1 MAVITYYHINLYQR
15 FVIYW
20 TMKNP
25 TQKLIKNIMVNMV
38 QIIERYITHIKVVG
52 YWLLL
57 DIKLVHTLELSI
69 IILLIY
75 IKGL

>member
-1 MAVITYYHINLYQR
+1 MAVIKYYHINLYQR
-15 FVIYW
+15 FVIYRD
-20 TMKNP
+20 P
-25 TQKLIKNIMVNMV
+25 TQKLIKNIIVNIV
-38 QIIERYITHIKVVG
+38 QIIDRYVTHIKVVG

>member
-1 MAVITYYHINLYQR
+1 MAVIKYYHIILYQR

-20 TMKNP
+20 DP
-25 TQKLIKNIMVNMV
+25 TQKLIKNIIVNIV
-38 QIIERYITHIKVVG
+38 QIIDRYVTHIKVVR

>member
-1 MAVITYYHINLYQR
+1 MAVIKYYHINLYQR
-15 FVIYW
+15 FVIYRD
-20 TMKNP
+20 P
-25 TQKLIKNIMVNMV
+25 TQKLIKNIIVNIV
-38 QIIERYITHIKVVG
+38 QIIDRYVTHIKVVG

-69 IILLIY
+69 IILIY

>member
-1 MAVITYYHINLYQR
+1 MAVIKYYHINLYQR
-15 FVIYW
+15 FVIYRD
-20 TMKNP
+20 P
-25 TQKLIKNIMVNMV
+25 TQKLIKNIIVNIV
-38 QIIERYITHIKVVG
+38 QIINRYVTHIKVVG